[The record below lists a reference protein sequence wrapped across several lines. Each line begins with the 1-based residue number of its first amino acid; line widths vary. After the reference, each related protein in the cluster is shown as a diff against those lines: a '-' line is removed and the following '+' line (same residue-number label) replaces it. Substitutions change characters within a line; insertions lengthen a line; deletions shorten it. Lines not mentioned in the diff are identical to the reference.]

1 MNKTVLVTGANAG
14 IGFETAKA
22 LAKKGFSV
30 LLHSRTMAKGQ
41 SAKERILVAMPQ
53 ADLKVVTA
61 DLGELEQVRSL
72 AAKVNELAPALDVL
86 VNNAG
91 VWNSKLE
98 LSKEGVEMTL
108 AVNHLAY
115 FYLSHLLY
123 PNLQRAKDG
132 GRIVCVASDSHKQIK
147 GMFWDDLNLTNHYHG
162 LRSYAQ
168 SKLANVL
175 FVYEFAR
182 RSPAD
187 DQISA
192 YAVQPGLVQTDIG
205 LKGNTWLHRLAWRVR
220 RQMSGHKTPAEG
232 AATSIYLASDD
243 KARAATGQY
252 WDDCRPKDSY
262 SSSYEEAEAKLLWE
276 WSCNVLEIK
285 DFFTPPPRNSSAP

>member
-22 LAKKGFSV
+22 LAEQGFKV
-30 LLHSRTMAKGQ
+30 LIHSRTAAKGQ
-41 SAKERILVAMPQ
+41 AAKARIQELVPG
-53 ADLKVVTA
+53 ADVAVVTA
-61 DLGELEQVRSL
+61 DLGELEQIRAL
-72 AAKVNELAPALDVL
+72 AAKVNELAPSLDVL

-123 PNLQRAKDG
+123 PNLQRAQNG

-147 GMFWDDLNLTNHYHG
+147 GMFWDDLNLTNQYHG

-175 FVYEFAR
+175 FIYEFAR
-182 RSPAD
+182 RSPSE

-232 AATSIYLASDD
+232 AATSIYLASND
-243 KARAATGQY
+243 KVSKATGQY
-252 WDDCRPKDSY
+252 WDDCEPKDSY

-276 WSCNVLEIK
+276 WSCNVLGIK
-285 DFFTPPPRNSSAP
+285 DFFVKSGA

>member
-1 MNKTVLVTGANAG
+1 MNKTVLVTGANTG
-14 IGFETAKA
+14 IGFETAQA
-22 LAKKGFSV
+22 LAERGFKV
-30 LLHSRTMAKGQ
+30 LIHSRTAEKGQ
-41 SAKERILVAMPQ
+41 AAKTRLQELLPDAEL
-53 ADLKVVTA
+53 AVVTA
-61 DLGELEQVRSL
+61 DLGELEQIRTL
-72 AAKVNELAPALDVL
+72 AAKVNELAPSLDVL

-115 FYLSHLLY
+115 FYLSYLLY
-123 PNLQRAKDG
+123 PNLRRAQNG

-147 GMFWDDLNLTNHYHG
+147 GMFWDDLNLTNQYHG

-182 RSPAD
+182 RSPD
-187 DQISA
+187 EDQISA

-232 AATSIYLASDD
+232 AATSIYLASDE
-243 KARAATGQY
+243 KVSKATGQY
-252 WDDCRPKDSY
+252 WDDCQPKDSY

-276 WSCNVLEIK
+276 WSCNVLGIK
-285 DFFTPPPRNSSAP
+285 DFFTQSGA